1 MTRAASALVAGLLM
15 VPSMASANPLD
26 AFGYG
31 ARAVGLGGAVTATS
45 TDVAANYYNPA
56 GLAAAEHLRL
66 DLGYAFVRPKLTM
79 SGGDQNVDD
88 SRGFQGGV
96 ALPGALFGRRVGFSL
111 GLHLPDERVSRIRA
125 LPERQPRWVLWD
137 NRPQRVVISSSIAV
151 ETLDDLFIGAGLT
164 YLANTGGT
172 LDIQGEVGLFDSEL
186 TRLDSA
192 VDVDL
197 ASVRYLTAGALYVGD
212 GWRVGAC
219 YRQDFSLKLD
229 LHVRVTGSIDT
240 QPGVSLIPEGLFLLR
255 SLNQTLYSPQQVF
268 LGGAVDLGD
277 WRLSADIGWLDW
289 SRFPTPTARI
299 ELELDLKP
307 LSFELP
313 LPAEPIDPGF
323 HDIFVPR
330 VGLEWRAAGGEW
342 GRLDLRAGGF
352 YEPSPAPDQ
361 PGLTNYVDGDK
372 VAGAL
377 GVGLAVADPSGVLPH
392 PVSLDVGAQV
402 IRMLP
407 RRYLK
412 DDPADPIGD
421 FTAEGWAFGV
431 TAGLGLDF

>member
-1 MTRAASALVAGLLM
+1 MRRALALTAALVCGGASAQ
-15 VPSMASANPLD
+15 ANPLD

-31 ARAVGLGGAVTATS
+31 ARAVGLGGAATAVS

-66 DLGYAFVRPKLTM
+66 DLGYAFVRPALTM
-79 SGGDQNVDD
+79 NGGDQNVDD

-96 ALPGALFGRRVGFSL
+96 ALPGELFGRRVGFSL

-137 NRPQRVVISSSIAV
+137 NRPQRVVISSSVAF
-151 ETLDDLFIGAGLT
+151 ETLDNLFVGAGLT

-172 LDIQGEVGLFDSEL
+172 LDIRGDVGLFDVEL

-197 ASVRYLTAGALYVGD
+197 AAVRYVTAGALYVGE
-212 GWRVGAC
+212 GWRLGLC

-229 LHVRVTGSIDT
+229 LDVRVNGAVLSA
-240 QPGVSLIPEGLFLLR
+240 PGVPVVPEGLFQLR

-268 LGGAVDLGD
+268 VGAAFDIER
-277 WRLSADIGWLDW
+277 WRVSADLGWLDW
-289 SRFPTPTARI
+289 SRFPTPTARL
-299 ELELDLKP
+299 ELELDLAP
-307 LSFELP
+307 LNFDLP
-313 LPAEPIDPGF
+313 LPAEPIAPGF
-323 HDIFVPR
+323 HDIIVPR
-330 VGLEWRAAGGEW
+330 LGLEYRAIEAPW
-342 GRLDLRAGGF
+342 GRLDLRGGGF

-361 PGLTNYVDGDK
+361 PGATNYVDSDK
-372 VAGAL
+372 WAAAL
-377 GVGLAVADPSGVLPH
+377 GMGLALADPSGVLPH
-392 PVSLDVGAQV
+392 PVQLDVGAQV
-402 IRMLP
+402 IRMTP
-407 RRYLK
+407 RTYLK

-421 FTAEGWAFGV
+421 FTAEGWALGI
-431 TAGLGLDF
+431 TAGLGFDF